1 MNRLSSVIIGTA
13 LSLSLALAG
22 CGGDPVPAT
31 RAQTIEAIT
40 GSATQ
45 GKTSYE
51 SQCAACHGLDGKGTS
66 GGSDLVNS
74 VKTRTGEAFINAI
87 IVGVSGTS
95 MSAYGTLSDQEIA
108 NLYAYVK
115 TTLAK

>member
-1 MNRLSSVIIGTA
+1 MNRLSSVIIGATLA
-13 LSLSLALAG
+13 LTLALAG

-45 GKTSYE
+45 GKSTYDA
-51 SQCAACHGLDGKGTS
+51 QCGACHGSDGKGTS
-66 GGSDLVNS
+66 VGSSLVSS

-108 NLYAYVK
+108 NLFAYVK